1 MVEGKVGLLIPP
13 CDLCKDNEPVRILES
28 VVRKEGEGGGRP
40 AGLGL
45 NEHVIR
51 LDSLNVADNEG

>member
-28 VVRKEGEGGGRP
+28 VVRKEGEGGGK
-40 AGLGL
+40 ASWTGT
-45 NEHVIR
+45 E
-51 LDSLNVADNEG
+51 